1 MTRDLEIV
9 EKIKT
14 REGKVKLSWYFIIT
28 FVLLDSEIYNQ
39 DINDKELT
47 WEICLQNRLAEQF
60 TFET

>member
-1 MTRDLEIV
+1 M
-9 EKIKT
+9 
-14 REGKVKLSWYFIIT
+14 KLSGYFIIA

-39 DINDKELT
+39 DVNDKELT